1 MHIELVVNTTSKY
14 NFINDDIVID
24 FELSHTMQ
32 DLIDKAEKAEILEDY
47 GLYMNLADAKDS
59 QTKKEVSKHLITDK
73 EWKKLVSRYTI
84 Q

>member
-1 MHIELVVNTTSKY
+1 MLKY
-14 NFINDDIVID
+14 NYINNDVKID

-32 DLIDKAEKAEILEDY
+32 DLVDKAEKADILEDY
-47 GLYMNLADAKDS
+47 GLYMNLACAIDS
-59 QTKKEVSKHLITDK
+59 QAKKEVSRHWITEN